1 MIILNSTGRI
11 LKDIA
16 GIQWLSCMH
25 IYTVRFGN
33 WMGLQPGTRR
43 IIFACEREIV
53 YFCRDFIQSVGHV
66 TGTQE
71 RYNTE
76 TT

>member
-1 MIILNSTGRI
+1 MIPGYISGISSPNSVSRTYGYDTKGRI
-11 LKDIA
+11 TSIMESIA
-16 GIQWLSCMH
+16 S
-25 IYTVRFGN
+25 
-33 WMGLQPGTRR
+33 
-43 IIFACEREIV
+43 IFACEREIV

-71 RYNTE
+71 RYDTE